1 MGMATVVDR
10 AVAEYKRTHP
20 EEDDQLQRVIP
31 GVDPWPV
38 DGDVTATTTSTQ
50 FPSNLTSG
58 GNFAT
63 AIEEFGPTVPMARL
77 AEEQLIELRMQT
89 VEIQL
94 SRERHS
100 SQRMGIEMR

>member
-31 GVDPWPV
+31 GVDPWPI
-38 DGDVTATTTSTQ
+38 DGDVNATTVSTQ
-50 FPSNLTSG
+50 FPSNLTSE

-77 AEEQLIELRMQT
+77 AEATLL
-89 VEIQL
+89 EIHQHSMRTL
-94 SRERHS
+94 LTNERAS
-100 SQRMGIEMR
+100 SHRMGFEMR